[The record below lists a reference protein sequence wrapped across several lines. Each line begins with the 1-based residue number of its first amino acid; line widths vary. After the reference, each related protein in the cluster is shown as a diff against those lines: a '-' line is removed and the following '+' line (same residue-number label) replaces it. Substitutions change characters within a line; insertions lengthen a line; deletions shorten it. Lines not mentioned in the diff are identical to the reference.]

1 MFHLS
6 SLHITSF
13 PLAQISSSC
22 NDESAENYIIDKV
35 FIFNNL
41 ISHILVAIYVVVME
55 TFKCVHIFSVTR
67 VHCPGVM
74 CVSNCLILS
83 TQTASIINDESAEYG
98 LTEKVQC
105 VLNV

>member
-1 MFHLS
+1 M
-6 SLHITSF
+6 
-13 PLAQISSSC
+13 
-22 NDESAENYIIDKV
+22 